1 MSQAKG
7 NINHVPPYKTWGK
20 SRSLRLKDFDYESPG
35 VIYYI
40 TIGTN
45 RKENTFTKPSINE
58 KVINTLKESARLYG
72 YNLIAYCLMPD
83 HLHILVQASDNPR
96 DLRGFVRGFK
106 SYCSV
111 ATPVAT
117 NIKLWQ
123 RGFYEHIL
131 RKEDNVADVS
141 EYILNNPVRK
151 GLVQERGQYKWREL
165 IREIQRRDGSHD
177 ATVASQQMAWE
188 SRLVKQRTKGR

>member
-1 MSQAKG
+1 VSQAKG
-7 NINHVPPYKTWGK
+7 NTNYVPPYKTWGK

-35 VIYYI
+35 IIYHI

-58 KVINTLKESARLYG
+58 KVINTLKESVRLYG

-96 DLRGFVRGFK
+96 DLRVFVRGFK
-106 SYCSV
+106 SYCSVANRSV

-141 EYILNNPVRK
+141 AYILSNPVRK
-151 GLVQERGQYKWREL
+151 GLVQERGQYKWCEL

-177 ATVASQQMAWE
+177 ATVA
-188 SRLVKQRTKGR
+188 